1 MPKITFNKNYEKFKL
16 RSGEYAKQAK
26 LVALDVIPLCS
37 LSRDFLQY
45 ETNNFDYKFGEQEDH
60 IILTFFV
67 CDKLKVSQSFCF
79 TTLRPAN
86 QTKYIYYRQYLQEIF
101 ELEILNFDAI

>member
-1 MPKITFNKNYEKFKL
+1 MPKITFMKNYEKFRL
-16 RSGEYAKQAK
+16 RSGEYATTAR
-26 LVALDVIPLCS
+26 LIALDVIPLSS

-45 ETNNFDYKFGEQEDH
+45 DTNNFDYKFGEQEDF

-67 CDKLKVSQSFCF
+67 CDRSKVSQSFCF

-86 QTKYIYYRQYLQEIF
+86 QTKYIYYRQYLQQEF
-101 ELEILNFDAI
+101 DLDILNSDAK